1 VFEIL
6 PQSHGRRVAL
16 KASGKL
22 THDDYQWLT
31 PALEARISE
40 VGPLSVLF
48 DMESFEG
55 WELRA
60 AWDDFLLGLKHL
72 GDFERIALVGDR
84 KWEEIGARIAD
95 HLIKAEVRFFDVSER
110 DAAWMWIEANS
121 KGR

>member
-1 VFEIL
+1 MFEIL

-31 PALEARISE
+31 PALETRIAE

-48 DMESFEG
+48 E
-55 WELRA
+55 
-60 AWDDFLLGLKHL
+60 
-72 GDFERIALVGDR
+72 VGDR

-110 DAAWMWIEANS
+110 DAAWMWIEA
-121 KGR
+121 